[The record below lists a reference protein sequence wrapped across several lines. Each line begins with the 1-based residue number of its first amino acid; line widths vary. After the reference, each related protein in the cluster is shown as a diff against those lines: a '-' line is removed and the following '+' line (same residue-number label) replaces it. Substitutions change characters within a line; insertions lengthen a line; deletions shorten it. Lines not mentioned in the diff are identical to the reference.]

1 MSDKSKKHFIENK
14 RTKPLYSISAQFNNR
29 RMPMTMKSITVHQ
42 LKKMMDEQQK
52 FQLIDCREEDEYE
65 FCTIG
70 GELIPVGEIEE
81 NVEKISRDIPV
92 IVYCHTGMRSARV
105 VAHLQRYHGF
115 PNLFN
120 LTGGIHAW
128 SREIDPSVPQY

>member
-1 MSDKSKKHFIENK
+1 
-14 RTKPLYSISAQFNNR
+14 
-29 RMPMTMKSITVHQ
+29 MPMTIKSITVHQ

-52 FQLIDCREEDEYE
+52 FQLIDCREEEEYE

-70 GELIPVGEIEE
+70 GELIPVGDIEE
-81 NVEKISRDIPV
+81 NIEKIMRDIPV

-105 VAHLQRYHGF
+105 IAHLQRNYGLS
-115 PNLFN
+115 NLLN
-120 LTGGIHAW
+120 LSGGIHAW

>member
-1 MSDKSKKHFIENK
+1 
-14 RTKPLYSISAQFNNR
+14 
-29 RMPMTMKSITVHQ
+29 MPMTIKSITVHQ

-52 FQLIDCREEDEYE
+52 FQLIDCREDEEYE
-65 FCTIG
+65 FCNIG
-70 GELIPVGEIEE
+70 GELIPVGDAEE
-81 NVEKISRDIPV
+81 NVEKIRRDIPV

-105 VAHLQRYHGF
+105 IAHLQRNYGLS
-115 PNLFN
+115 NLLN

>member
-1 MSDKSKKHFIENK
+1 
-14 RTKPLYSISAQFNNR
+14 
-29 RMPMTMKSITVHQ
+29 MTIKSITVHQ

-52 FQLIDCREEDEYE
+52 FQLIDCREEDENE

-70 GELIPVGEIEE
+70 GELIPGGDIDE
-81 NVEKISRDIPV
+81 NVEKIRRDITV

-105 VAHLQRYHGF
+105 VAHLQRNFGLS
-115 PNLFN
+115 NLLN
-120 LTGGIHAW
+120 LSGGIHAW